1 MPFVRRSTSGLALP
15 APAALLAD
23 RSAPAA
29 ARRAPARARIPAL
42 PLAPAT
48 RGTAHPPAPP
58 PARLPLRPHHL
69 LLRAAVAAINSDSV
83 GRRKRL
89 PLEIGHIRVSAQ
101 PGDIVKPLGCRA
113 SPKPGAV
120 SLRSH
125 LRAPM
130 PRSLRYSA
138 WVYPASDEQRFG
150 RAADSADPRS
160 KGEWTF
166 FSIRAGQIG
175 DSALKPV
182 SQDGSQ
188 HQQAVDSYLK
198 LRETG
203 DGLGVPDL
211 ALRDADQGLFIAMV
225 ALDLPAIHVGLQQR
239 RAG

>member
-1 MPFVRRSTSGLALP
+1 M
-15 APAALLAD
+15 D
-23 RSAPAA
+23 
-29 ARRAPARARIPAL
+29 
-42 PLAPAT
+42 
-48 RGTAHPPAPP
+48 GTGGGNP
-58 PARLPLRPHHL
+58 
-69 LLRAAVAAINSDSV
+69 
-83 GRRKRL
+83 

-166 FSIRAGQIG
+166 FSIRAGADRRQCAETRKPG
-175 DSALKPV
+175 WKPTSAGCRWLP
-182 SQDGSQ
+182 
-188 HQQAVDSYLK
+188 
-198 LRETG
+198 EIEG

-239 RAG
+239 LQIQFRSGADEKSGLAVEQLGAFAQPVTQRFDDQQQQR